1 MFEVIVEA
9 EKGFFNVSLLYRG
22 HFAVTGIG
30 VMFPAYPIGG
40 ASTYF
45 SLEVCPAVPTLDCKG
60 EIVFCLWGVGRLITS
75 RTKEGLS
82 GVKYLLRYDG
92 WMAVGYVVFIS
103 LAMVS
108 FLLKGQSVCGIEFL
122 EQSMASI
129 PFILQYVVHSGILP
143 VRHSSSGRKAE
154 LRNFI
159 CNVCHAD
166 AREISV
172 EDETDD
178 CCFSFVNFK
187 HSITQVISEG
197 GTACDELTTL
207 HSFLITPP
215 HIAGD

>member
-45 SLEVCPAVPTLDCKG
+45 SLEVCPAVPTLDYKG
-60 EIVFCLWGVGRLITS
+60 EIVFCLWGVGRLIPS

-92 WMAVGYVVFIS
+92 WMAVGYIVFIS

-108 FLLKGQSVCGIEFL
+108 FLLKGP
-122 EQSMASI
+122 A
-129 PFILQYVVHSGILP
+129 
-143 VRHSSSGRKAE
+143 
-154 LRNFI
+154 
-159 CNVCHAD
+159 
-166 AREISV
+166 
-172 EDETDD
+172 
-178 CCFSFVNFK
+178 
-187 HSITQVISEG
+187 
-197 GTACDELTTL
+197 
-207 HSFLITPP
+207 
-215 HIAGD
+215 